1 MVDLGSGQGRS
12 NFATAGVA
20 ALRRRL
26 QKSEN
31 AGLGR
36 KMLFMDGHYLIL
48 SIITLILT
56 HLLTN
61 NPFQYKRS
69 YLTRF
74 KDHLSL

>member
-12 NFATAGVA
+12 DFATAGVA
-20 ALRRRL
+20 ALRRGL

-36 KMLFMDGHYLIL
+36 KMPFMDGHYLIL

-61 NPFQYKRS
+61 NPSQYKRS
-69 YLTRF
+69 YLACF
-74 KDHLSL
+74 KDDLRL